1 VGLDKLPIVSLSLSI
16 GHISCDLFLLLG
28 EISEKS
34 GQLELPR
41 YQGTA
46 QERRYPLERYAM
58 HIKRRETP

>member
-1 VGLDKLPIVSLSLSI
+1 LSI
-16 GHISCDLFLLLG
+16 GHISCDLFFLLG
-28 EISEKS
+28 EISGKS

-46 QERRYPLERYAM
+46 QERQYPLERYAM